1 MLDDHSRFSL
11 CLTACDNER
20 GSTVREHLETTFRRY
35 GLPDAMFVDNGGP
48 WGFSL
53 EDPWTRLTVW
63 LLKLGV
69 RTIHSRPY
77 HPQSRGKNERFHR
90 TLKAEV
96 FAFRRYRD
104 LADVQRAF
112 DQWRAVYNL
121 DRPHEALDFDVPASR
136 YRPRQRTGWL
146 GVYNPETF
154 AVEDARSRVY
164 GLRGKGTAAFAETF
178 RDRKVQQAK
187 KGKTVDEI
195 IDERVAWMK
204 VPVRKPDGEMR
215 PRLESCENTASHL
228 NRFVRPRLGKKL
240 PSDVT
245 KHDIAKLSNDIVAG
259 KFGVPSVSNAR
270 HMRKAVSGLFNW
282 AAEAGRDY
290 VTASPCVNLP
300 KLDPEHPRTRVL
312 SEAEIKIFWHGLER
326 DDQPWDRRT
335 HLALKFELVTMLR
348 SAELLAA
355 HRSELFDFDGEHPR
369 FDVPLKRVKKRRVIQ
384 QPLSD
389 LAVEI
394 IREALTSD
402 EQQHVFASPRGDMPM
417 NRKVMATALRGTK
430 VKSKV
435 KTPGIC
441 ALLGLKPF
449 TPHDLRRTAATLAGD
464 LGFDDA
470 WIAKCLDH
478 AASKK
483 QEQAVPTVT
492 GKVYN
497 HSKRVK
503 EKRAVLDGVAA
514 ELRRIIGKSAPATQ
528 TKKELR
534 VAA

>member
-1 MLDDHSRFSL
+1 MDTTITTEPAGKRARNANVILTDRICEKRVAKRVKIYDRKCPGLYVSITAAGVATFSFKF
-11 CLTACDNER
+11 T
-20 GSTVREHLETTFRRY
+20 
-35 GLPDAMFVDNGGP
+35 
-48 WGFSL
+48 
-53 EDPWTRLTVW
+53 DPAT
-63 LLKLGV
+63 
-69 RTIHSRPY
+69 
-77 HPQSRGKNERFHR
+77 GK
-90 TLKAEV
+90 
-96 FAFRRYRD
+96 
-104 LADVQRAF
+104 
-112 DQWRAVYNL
+112 
-121 DRPHEALDFDVPASR
+121 
-136 YRPRQRTGWL
+136 QRTGWL

-164 GLRGKGTAAFAETF
+164 GLRGTGAAALAETF

-187 KGKTVDEI
+187 KGKTVDEV
-195 IDERVAWMK
+195 IDERIEWMK
-204 VPVRKPDGEMR
+204 VPVKKPDGEMR
-215 PRLESCENTASHL
+215 PRLESWENTASHL

-245 KHDIAKLSNDIVAG
+245 KHDIATLSNDIVAG

-312 SEAEIKIFWHGLER
+312 SEDEIRIFWHGLDR
-326 DDQPWDRRT
+326 DDLPWDHKTR
-335 HLALKFELVTMLR
+335 LALKFELVTMLR
-348 SAELLAA
+348 SGELLAA
-355 HRSELFDFDGEHPR
+355 HRDELVDLDGENPR

-384 QPLSD
+384 QPLSG

-394 IREALTSD
+394 IQNALED
-402 EQQHVFASPRGDMPM
+402 GKEHVFASPLGDQPM

-430 VKSKV
+430 HKGKV

-441 ALLGLKPF
+441 ALLDLRPF

-483 QEQAVPTVT
+483 SEQIVPTVT

-497 HSKRVK
+497 HSKRMK

-514 ELRRIIGKSAPATQ
+514 ELRRIIGKSAET
-528 TKKELR
+528 ELR
-534 VAA
+534 LVA